1 MSRKTSTLAA
11 TSYLAAER
19 QHHEAARLMVR
30 REQLFDE
37 LVERGID
44 DNTAYARAGVHLA
57 DIRSIR
63 AYQKMTR
70 ALKLLRAL

>member
-1 MSRKTSTLAA
+1 MVNTQHLA
-11 TSYLAAER
+11 SYLAAAR
-19 QHHEAARLMVR
+19 QHHEAAKSMER

-44 DNTAYARAGVHLA
+44 DDTAYARAGVHLA

-70 ALKLLRAL
+70 ALRLLKAL